1 MVGII
6 ILSIFDVQTL
16 KKHTMKKNIQF
27 VVDGENLVNVVNN
40 TDMSDEF
47 VNRLLRTFIDLGW
60 IITEKST
67 VGYVEFND
75 TDSVHIVFQLT
86 ENDGNIEPYE
96 LDEDTFMGLLT
107 DDEPIEPSK
116 KVGFMSN
123 LSKA

>member
-1 MVGII
+1 M
-6 ILSIFDVQTL
+6 
-16 KKHTMKKNIQF
+16 KNIQF
-27 VVDGENLVNVVNN
+27 VLDGDNLVNVVNN

-47 VNRLLRTFIDLGW
+47 VNRLLKTFIDLGW

-67 VGYVEFND
+67 VGYVEFTD

-96 LDEDTFMGLLT
+96 LDEDSFMGLLS
-107 DDEPIEPSK
+107 DDNEPIEPSK
-116 KVGFMSN
+116 KIGFLSN

>member
-1 MVGII
+1 LVGII